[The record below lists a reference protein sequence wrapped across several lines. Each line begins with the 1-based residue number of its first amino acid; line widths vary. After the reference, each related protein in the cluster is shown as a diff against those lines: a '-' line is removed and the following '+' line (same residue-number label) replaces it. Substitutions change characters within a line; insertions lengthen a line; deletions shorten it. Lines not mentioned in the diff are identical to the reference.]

1 MNEKDISIVNRSSI
15 KDIWPLFFLKKKHFN
30 DWNGQKIIY
39 QSSMYVCMYN
49 QMNKSK
55 VCGVSLRGYLIF

>member
-1 MNEKDISIVNRSSI
+1 MNKKKRSIVNRSSI
-15 KDIWPLFFLKKKHFN
+15 GHCFFKKKKN
-30 DWNGQKIIY
+30 ILTIGMAKKLYINR
-39 QSSMYVCMYN
+39 VCMYN